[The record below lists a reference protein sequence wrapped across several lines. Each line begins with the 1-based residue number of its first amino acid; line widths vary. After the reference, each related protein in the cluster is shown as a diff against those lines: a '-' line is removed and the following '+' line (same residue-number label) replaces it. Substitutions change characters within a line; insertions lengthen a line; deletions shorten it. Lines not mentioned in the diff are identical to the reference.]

1 MGLVNLVAL
10 LAAVASASYVVEWTA
25 PATYSSATA
34 YTYNRNASF
43 DVNGD
48 TIPEVMLMDSSAL
61 KVYNGITHSLLWSMP
76 SGGFA
81 YIQYPVIAN
90 TDGDGAKELVFQ
102 VSNYT
107 PSYQAKFFVY
117 DCQSHALEY
126 TSPVKSGYA
135 YTAVADVDGDNKS
148 DNIIT
153 SGNAGSR
160 IMEVYGSTD
169 AGVDETPGG
178 APEASVAPAF
188 PNPTGRSVTLAV
200 PVRATEPAQVLV
212 LDLSGRVVRHLEL
225 RAGESV
231 VVWDCS
237 DDLSQPVP
245 AGTYVYR
252 CGSQSGKVEVVR

>member
-1 MGLVNLVAL
+1 MRVAL
-10 LAAVASASYVVEWTA
+10 LAALLATVASASYVVEWSTSA
-25 PATYSSATA
+25 SYSQATA
-34 YTYNRNASF
+34 YTYNRLASF

-48 TIPEVMLMDSSAL
+48 TIPEIMLMDSSAL
-61 KVYNGITHSLLWSMP
+61 KVYNGVTHSLLWSMP

-81 YIQYPVIAN
+81 YVQYPVVAH
-90 TDGDGAKELVFQ
+90 TDGDAAKELVFQ

-148 DNIIT
+148 EIIIT

-169 AGVDETPGG
+169 ASVDESPAGEPGR
-178 APEASVAPAF
+178 ALSPAF
-188 PNPTGRSVTLAV
+188 PNPAGRSVTIAF
-200 PVRATEPAQVLV
+200 PVRAVDPAQVLV
-212 LDLSGRVVRHLEL
+212 LDLSGRVVRRLEM
-225 RAGESV
+225 RSNESV
-231 VVWDCS
+231 VVWDCA
-237 DDLSQPVP
+237 DDQSLPVP
-245 AGTYVYR
+245 AGTYVYQ
-252 CGSQSGKVEVVR
+252 CGTQTGKVEVVR